1 MLKRRILTAFIVIP
15 PLVAA
20 LFYFP
25 PGWIAVLFGL
35 FIAAAA
41 WEWAT
46 LSGMRAFLSRAAYV
60 LLLLILGAAG
70 LYSVL
75 QLPSPIASFLVSAGL
90 WWLWALAELIGRRD
104 VHKGMF
110 ATAPGRMVG
119 GLLVLIPPWV
129 AAIYL
134 LGIDSG
140 HPRALLLF
148 LLVLVWVADTAAYA
162 AGSFFG
168 RTRLAPRVSPGKT
181 VEGVVGG
188 VAGAVLLAWLCGTM
202 VWKFEPGMLARWIG
216 LAVVT
221 SLFSVVGDLTESK
234 LKRIAGVKDSGH
246 LFPGHGGVLDRIDAL
261 TAAAPVFLLGVIA
274 LMKFDA

>member
-35 FIAAAA
+35 FVAAAA

-46 LSGMRAFLSRAAYV
+46 LSGMRGFFSRAAYV

-75 QLPSPIASFLVSAGL
+75 QQPSPIVSFLVSAGL

-110 ATAPGRMVG
+110 AAVPGRMVG
-119 GLLVLIPPWV
+119 GWLVLIPPWV

-134 LGIDSG
+134 LGIDSE

-162 AGSFFG
+162 AGSVFG

-188 VAGAVLLAWLCGTM
+188 AAGVVLLAWLCGTM
-202 VWKFEPGMLARWIG
+202 IWKFEPGLLARWIG
-216 LAVVT
+216 IAVVT

-246 LFPGHGGVLDRIDAL
+246 LFPGHGGMLDRIDAL
-261 TAAAPVFLLGVIA
+261 TAAAPVFLLGVIT